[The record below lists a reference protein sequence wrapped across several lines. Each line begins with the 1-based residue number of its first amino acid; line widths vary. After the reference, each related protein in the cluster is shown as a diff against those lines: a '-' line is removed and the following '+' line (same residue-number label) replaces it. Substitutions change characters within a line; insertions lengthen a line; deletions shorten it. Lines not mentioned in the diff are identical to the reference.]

1 MNYTTNYHLPQWV
14 ESDRILMEDFNQAME
29 TLDGG
34 IAAAKATAD
43 TAKNT
48 ADSAESKADAAQAT
62 ANNAYCPQ
70 NQPFVVGT
78 YVGTGTDTTV
88 TLGFRPKVV
97 AVDDMG
103 SFSSGYELGLD
114 GIDRSAVRVVDGGFR
129 VAAGSLNMNES
140 GETYR
145 YYALG

>member
-1 MNYTTNYHLPQWV
+1 MANYTEHYQLHQW
-14 ESDRILMEDFNQAME
+14 EPEDDFLRTDFNEDFAKIDAALGEKAGVEELAEVQALARSKCRVVIGSY
-29 TLDGG
+29 TGNG
-34 IAAAKATAD
+34 
-43 TAKNT
+43 
-48 ADSAESKADAAQAT
+48 DSAR
-62 ANNAYCPQ
+62 
-70 NQPFVVGT
+70 VI
-78 YVGTGTDTTV
+78 

>member
-1 MNYTTNYHLPQWV
+1 MQG
-14 ESDRILMEDFNQAME
+14 E
-29 TLDGG
+29 TLYKVEGSVENVVYHNENG
-34 IAAAKATAD
+34 FTVLELATDAELVTVVGEFAD
-43 TAKNT
+43 VAVGETLVVIGSYTGNG
-48 ADSAESKADAAQAT
+48 DSAR
-62 ANNAYCPQ
+62 
-70 NQPFVVGT
+70 VI
-78 YVGTGTDTTV
+78 